1 MEDVSVTINDFLKAR
16 VVLSVQRQNI
26 KGTHWCSFQK
36 CMTALNCRN
45 EISRNNSPIKPVL
58 NVCFR
63 KTSTKTTTFRSSKGK
78 PIKSNLY
85 LYASYSKYKYMYLN
99 ASVSNKSKNN
109 SSNWILVC
117 CVYRCKSEIKWYR
130 FACNNFLIKI

>member
-1 MEDVSVTINDFLKAR
+1 MCVFGKPAR
-16 VVLSVQRQNI
+16 KPQR
-26 KGTHWCSFQK
+26 SD
-36 CMTALNCRN
+36 L
-45 EISRNNSPIKPVL
+45 
-58 NVCFR
+58 
-63 KTSTKTTTFRSSKGK
+63 SKGK

-85 LYASYSKYKYMYLN
+85 LYASCSKYKYMYLN